1 MNDPHVLTPIVP
13 NAGPMTVPPFPQPPL
28 QIQLPRELVD
38 MMQLWP
44 GHVDRTKQL
53 ELRLGSLE
61 GQVQSLPARLTTL
74 EGQKTSGAPA
84 HAKPYLALV
93 AWACMLAGILLTLG
107 GQFLW
112 AHW

>member
-1 MNDPHVLTPIVP
+1 MNDPHVVTPIFP
-13 NAGPMTVPPFPQPPL
+13 NAGSMTVPPFPQPPL

-44 GHVDRTKQL
+44 GHVNRTKEL

-61 GQVQSLPARLTTL
+61 AQVQPWPARVTAL
-74 EGQKTSGAPA
+74 EGRQTGGTPPS
-84 HAKPYLALV
+84 AKPYLALV
-93 AWACMLAGILLTLG
+93 AWACTLAGILLTLG

>member
-1 MNDPHVLTPIVP
+1 MNDPQVLTPIFP

-44 GHVDRTKQL
+44 GHVNRTKEL
-53 ELRLGSLE
+53 ELRLGGLE
-61 GQVQSLPARLTTL
+61 GQMQSLPARMTAL
-74 EGQKTSGAPA
+74 EGNKTSGPPPN
-84 HAKPYLALV
+84 AKAYLALV
-93 AWACMLAGILLTLG
+93 AWACTLAGILLTLG